1 MLIFDF
7 VYTHKN
13 VNAGYVWKSELHLF
27 QLHIIFSI
35 LFNLLCFPKL
45 LYSHYNSV
53 FFFFLNMLLTSTTFV
68 TEIWESPNISQSYG
82 ISYQR

>member
-53 FFFFLNMLLTSTTFV
+53 FFFF
-68 TEIWESPNISQSYG
+68 
-82 ISYQR
+82 